1 MSVIAE
7 LKLYDFFKYLAIQNE
22 HHAISGRIV
31 DSIGLEIRGGV
42 PHIFTGAGRNM
53 ENIMILNSPYLLVE
67 V

>member
-1 MSVIAE
+1 MDPFTNTLLWRLS
-7 LKLYDFFKYLAIQNE
+7 AIQNE

-53 ENIMILNSPYLLVE
+53 ENIMILNSPYLLVD

>member
-1 MSVIAE
+1 MDPFTNTLLWRLS
-7 LKLYDFFKYLAIQNE
+7 AIQNE
-22 HHAISGRIV
+22 DHAISGRIV

>member
-1 MSVIAE
+1 MDPFTNT
-7 LKLYDFFKYLAIQNE
+7 LLWGLLAIQNE
-22 HHAISGRIV
+22 YHAISGRIV

-42 PHIFTGAGRNM
+42 PHIFTGVGRNM